1 MVEESDLSQAIGEPM
16 ATRDNGPLPTGQEG
30 ELRNGQARY
39 MTLIGDAD
47 RDAAAAELGEHFA
60 AGRLTLDEL
69 HDRLGQVLGARTRGQ
84 LLHVMADLP
93 TPHWAAVGTTA
104 NDSPTVADESRE
116 EHSKDGADNVG
127 QFAAVAL
134 LLVAM
139 LIWLFTALLF
149 AHHGYYVHPHQYPG
163 PSWQGGGWQQ
173 QQP

>member
-1 MVEESDLSQAIGEPM
+1 M

-30 ELRNGQARY
+30 ELGSGQARH

-47 RDAAAAELGEHFA
+47 RDAAASELGEHYA

-93 TPHWAAVGTTA
+93 TPRWAAPGLTA
-104 NDSPTVADESRE
+104 RATPTVDDDGSRQ
-116 EHSKDGADNVG
+116 EHAQGGGDKVG

-149 AHHGYYVHPHQYPG
+149 AHHSGYYIHHQYPG
-163 PSWQGGGWQQ
+163 PSWQGGWQQ
-173 QQP
+173 QP

>member
-1 MVEESDLSQAIGEPM
+1 M
-16 ATRDNGPLPTGQEG
+16 AMRDNGPLPGLHSQEDG
-30 ELRNGQARY
+30 LGNGLARHA
-39 MTLIGDAD
+39 TRVGDAD
-47 RDAAAAELGEHFA
+47 RDAAAAELGEHYA

-93 TPHWAAVGTTA
+93 VSRQPTDGTA
-104 NDSPTVADESRE
+104 PGDKPTEVDESRQ
-116 EHSKDGADNVG
+116 DRDQGASDHVG

-149 AHHGYYVHPHQYPG
+149 AHNGYYSIHHQYPG
-163 PSWQGGGWQQ
+163 QPWQGGWQQ
-173 QQP
+173 QQQQQQP

>member
-1 MVEESDLSQAIGEPM
+1 M

-39 MTLIGDAD
+39 AILIGDAD
-47 RDAAAAELGEHFA
+47 RDAAAAELGEHYA

-69 HDRLGQVLGARTRGQ
+69 HDRLGQVLEARTRGQ

-93 TPHWAAVGTTA
+93 TPRWAAGGTTA
-104 NDSPTVADESRE
+104 RAKRTGADESRRDNA
-116 EHSKDGADNVG
+116 KDGADNVG

-139 LIWLFTALLF
+139 LIWLFMYRAGF
-149 AHHGYYVHPHQYPG
+149 NVR
-163 PSWQGGGWQQ
+163 
-173 QQP
+173 